1 MVKAPGEDRPEPV
14 HLDFS
19 FHEQLGRAPAPYE
32 RLLLDAINGDG
43 TLFPRQEVIEETWRI
58 LQPLLDAPPPIEA
71 LRRVVGPAS
80 ASRLAQDHGGWRVPE
95 ARH

>member
-43 TLFPRQEVIEETWRI
+43 TLFPRQEAIEETWRI
-58 LQPLLDAPPPIEA
+58 LQPLLDAPPPIERYA
-71 LRRVVGPAS
+71 RSGARRAPSPRAGPRRVAGS
-80 ASRLAQDHGGWRVPE
+80 E